1 MSSVTRKS
9 KTLTGCGVREG
20 TAEGG
25 LGAAGGALTIAIEFP
40 ISASG
45 ASSTYA
51 LRGTR
56 DAESEPWAD
65 FLGNLD
71 SFPL

>member
-25 LGAAGGALTIAIEFP
+25 LGAAGGASTMAMEFP

-45 ASSTYA
+45 TSSTYA
-51 LRGTR
+51 FRGRR
-56 DAESEPWAD
+56 DMESESWVD
-65 FLGNLD
+65 F
-71 SFPL
+71 